1 MAYSEVFL
9 IRKVIFLFLIAFLLS
24 CSSDAQEV
32 DLRKRIAEI
41 ASTISGKVG
50 VAVLNLTSRDTL
62 TFNGKVHFPMQS
74 VYKFPQALA
83 WLDQVDKGK
92 TTLDA
97 AFQVMRTDL
106 HENTWSPMGK
116 KYAGMDVK
124 LPLREL
130 IEYAVSWSDNNAC
143 DILFK
148 RIGGPAV
155 VNRYIQ
161 GLGVKEIAI
170 VSMEQDMHKEPDLQ
184 YQNWSTPDAMTKLLD
199 LVYQGKTMSKENRQ
213 FLLKVMTESPTGPK
227 RIKGML
233 PPGTEVAHKTGTS
246 GVSAEGI
253 TGAVNDVGI
262 VKLPDGNHFAITVFI
277 TDSKDPVDVQEKVI
291 AEIAFAAWLRYT
303 GK

>member
-1 MAYSEVFL
+1 MSH
-9 IRKVIFLFLIAFLLS
+9 RKIIVLFLVAFLAGR
-24 CSSDAQEV
+24 SSDAQEQG
-32 DLRKRIAEI
+32 LRKKITEI
-41 ASTISGKVG
+41 ASGISGKVG
-50 VAVLNLTSRDTL
+50 VAVLNLATRDTL
-62 TFNGKVHFPMQS
+62 TFNGKAHFPMQS
-74 VYKFPQALA
+74 VYKFPQALV
-83 WLDQVDKGK
+83 WLDRVDQGK

-124 LPLREL
+124 IPLREL

-143 DILFK
+143 DILF
-148 RIGGPAV
+148 REIGGPAV

-161 GLGVKEIAI
+161 DLGVKEIAI
-170 VSMEQDMHKEPDLQ
+170 VSMEQEMHKEPDLQ
-184 YQNWSTPDAMTKLLD
+184 YQNWSSPDAMTKLLD
-199 LVYQGKTMSKENRQ
+199 IVYQGKTMSKQNRE

-246 GVSAEGI
+246 GLSAKGI
-253 TGAVNDVGI
+253 TGAINDVGI

-277 TDSKDPVDVQEKVI
+277 TDSKDPVDVQERVI
-291 AEIAFAAWLRYT
+291 AEIALAAWLHYT